1 MPVNLTDSIINFRR
15 YLKRKNYS
23 RCTVRDYMS
32 TLKAFA
38 LWVNV
43 PIEEVDRA
51 RMLSFIDHLLNRRLS
66 PKSINCYLDSL
77 RSFYRYLEEEEKLE
91 IENPVRRG
99 YALRLAKPLP
109 RFLKDGEVDQLFKG
123 IETVRDRAIFYLM
136 LRCGLRVEEV
146 VNLHLDDL
154 DFRRGRIVV
163 KCGKGGKGR
172 VVYMSSDAHSALVEY
187 LKERPKAK
195 AKALFLV
202 DRGALRGKPISVRGI
217 QKRME
222 RYAKKAGLRVSCH
235 QLRHTMATQLL
246 NADTD
251 LVVVQDLLGH
261 SRVATTQRYCRVSN
275 LKVERDYYRAMEL
288 VVPRTT
294 PGEQRGGLDG

>member
-1 MPVNLTDSIINFRR
+1 VNITDSIINFRR

-32 TLKAFA
+32 TLKGFV

-43 PIEEVDRA
+43 PIEEVDRGKV
-51 RMLSFIDHLLNRRLS
+51 LSFIDHLLNRRLS

-77 RSFYRYLEEEEKLE
+77 RSFYRYLQEEEKLE
-91 IENPVRRG
+91 IENPVKRG

-109 RFLKDGEVDQLFKG
+109 RFLKDEEVEQLFKG
-123 IETVRDRAIFYLM
+123 IESIRDRAIFYLM

-154 DFRRGRIVV
+154 DFRRGRVVV

-172 VVYMSSDAHSALVEY
+172 VVYMSSDAHSSLVEY
-187 LKERPKAK
+187 LKGRPKAR

-202 DRGALRGKPISVRGI
+202 DKGTFRGKPISVRGI

-222 RYAKKAGLRVSCH
+222 FYSKRSGFRASCH

-261 SRVATTQRYCRVSN
+261 SRIATTQRYCRVSN

-288 VVPRTT
+288 VVQRTS
-294 PGEQRGGLDG
+294 PAEQHRVLNG

>member
-1 MPVNLTDSIINFRR
+1 VNITDSIINFRR

-32 TLKAFA
+32 TLKGFV

-43 PIEEVDRA
+43 PIEKVDRGKV
-51 RMLSFIDHLLNRRLS
+51 LSFIDHLLNKRLS

-77 RSFYRYLEEEEKLE
+77 RSFYRYLQEEEELE
-91 IENPVRRG
+91 IENPVKRG

-109 RFLKDGEVDQLFKG
+109 RFLKDEEVEQLFKD
-123 IETVRDRAIFYLM
+123 IESIRDRAIFYLM

-154 DFRRGRIVV
+154 DFRRGRVVV

-172 VVYMSSDAHSALVEY
+172 VVYMSSDAHSSLVEY
-187 LKERPKAK
+187 LRKRPKTR

-202 DRGALRGKPISVRGI
+202 DKGTLKGKPISVRGI

-222 RYAKKAGLRVSCH
+222 LYAKRSGLRASCH

-261 SRVATTQRYCRVSN
+261 SRIATTQRYCRVSN

-288 VVPRTT
+288 VVQRTS
-294 PGEQRGGLDG
+294 PGEQHGVLNG

>member
-1 MPVNLTDSIINFRR
+1 VNLTDSIINFRR

-32 TLKAFA
+32 TLKGFV
-38 LWVNV
+38 LWVKV
-43 PIEEVDRA
+43 PIEKVDRGTV
-51 RMLSFIDHLLNRRLS
+51 LCFIDHLLNKRLS

-77 RSFYRYLEEEEKLE
+77 RSFYRYLQEEEQLE
-91 IENPVRRG
+91 MGNPVKRG

-109 RFLKDGEVDQLFKG
+109 RFLKDEEVEQLFES
-123 IETVRDRAIFYLM
+123 IESTRDRAIFYMM

-154 DFRRGRIVV
+154 DFRRGRVIV

-172 VVYMSSDAHSALVEY
+172 VVYMSSDAHRGLIEY
-187 LKERPKAK
+187 LKKRPKTR

-202 DRGALRGKPISVRGI
+202 DKGALKGKPISVRGI

-222 RYAKKAGLRVSCH
+222 LYAKRSGLRVSCH

-251 LVVVQDLLGH
+251 LVVLQDLLGH
-261 SRVATTQRYCRVSN
+261 SRIATTQRYCRVSN

-288 VVPRTT
+288 VVERTS
-294 PGEQRGGLDG
+294 PSVF